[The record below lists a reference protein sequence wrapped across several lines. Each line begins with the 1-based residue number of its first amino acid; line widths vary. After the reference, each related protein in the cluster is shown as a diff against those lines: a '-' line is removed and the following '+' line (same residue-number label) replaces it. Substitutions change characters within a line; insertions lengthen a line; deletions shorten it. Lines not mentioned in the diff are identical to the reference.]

1 MQPSLLLLG
10 MLPLTP
16 QHWLAAP
23 APSAAAFAEIKQPAV
38 ELAGS
43 NYEGQGLSLN
53 VNESSWFYSGNA
65 LSWRSYPSIKV
76 KPDGDANASPGG

>member
-1 MQPSLLLLG
+1 MQTTSMFPSTNI
-10 MLPLTP
+10 LP
-16 QHWLAAP
+16 AAP
-23 APSAAAFAEIKQPAV
+23 SPAAAAAFAELRQPAV

-43 NYEGQGLSLN
+43 NYEGQGLSMN